1 MDGSCTLRE
10 KRCVMTSVRHLA
22 WKIRDRACA
31 DERGSAIVEFIFAST
46 VLLIPMVYLILAA
59 GQLQGGSYAVV
70 GAADH
75 AAKVFAV
82 AQTPA
87 QARSDAHAA
96 VRRTM
101 ASFGYANARTSISC
115 DKECLSPG
123 SVVTIRVELD
133 VPLPFVSD
141 WVEASAFTVDS
152 SASQRTDRFG

>member
-1 MDGSCTLRE
+1 MGRAKYLAAAMH
-10 KRCVMTSVRHLA
+10 KR
-22 WKIRDRACA
+22 IRAEDC
-31 DERGSAIVEFIFAST
+31 GSAIVEFIFAST
-46 VLLIPMVYLILAA
+46 VLLIPMVYLILAV

-75 AAKVFAV
+75 AAKVFA
-82 AQTPA
+82 AADNPA
-87 QARSDAHAA
+87 QARSDAHAV

-101 ASFGYANARTSISC
+101 NNFGYADARTSISC

-123 SVVTIRVELD
+123 SVVTVTVALD

-141 WVEASAFTVDS
+141 WAEVSAFTVDS

>member
-1 MDGSCTLRE
+1 MGRAKNLIAAMR
-10 KRCVMTSVRHLA
+10 KR
-22 WKIRDRACA
+22 IRNED
-31 DERGSAIVEFIFAST
+31 RGSAVVEFVFAST
-46 VLLIPMVYLILAA
+46 VLLIPLVYLILAA

-75 AAKVFAV
+75 AAKVFAAAENPV
-82 AQTPA
+82 
-87 QARSDAHAA
+87 QARNDAHAV

-101 ASFGYANARTSISC
+101 NNFGYHNARTSIRC

-123 SVVTIRVELD
+123 SVVTVTVALD

-141 WVEASAFTVDS
+141 WVDASAITVDS